1 MRYKD
6 ALDMQGR
13 LTIHISDAAGR
24 LVEQVVAPNSIVL
37 SGRDLVAKMFINEKI
52 DPISYLAVGAS
63 NTAVD
68 PPNDKALGAEVVR
81 IPIAQILADQALTT
95 VSSDDGKDKRKKVTI
110 TAELNLDQGNATL
123 TEAGLFN
130 AAKDGVMYNRIV
142 FPGPI
147 QKTEDFKLTFV
158 WEITF

>member
-1 MRYKD
+1 MRSKD
-6 ALDMQGR
+6 TLDMQGR

-24 LVEQVVAPNSIVL
+24 IVEKVVAPNSIVL
-37 SGRDLVAKMFINEKI
+37 TGRDLVAKMFINEKI
-52 DPISYLAVGAS
+52 DPVSHLAVGTN

-68 PPNDKALGAEVVR
+68 PPNDKALGAEVAR
-81 IPIAQILADQALTT
+81 APLKQILADQALTT
-95 VSSDDGKDKRKKVTI
+95 VSSDDGKDKRKKITL

-147 QKTEDFKLTFV
+147 QKTKDFKLTFI
-158 WEITF
+158 WELTF